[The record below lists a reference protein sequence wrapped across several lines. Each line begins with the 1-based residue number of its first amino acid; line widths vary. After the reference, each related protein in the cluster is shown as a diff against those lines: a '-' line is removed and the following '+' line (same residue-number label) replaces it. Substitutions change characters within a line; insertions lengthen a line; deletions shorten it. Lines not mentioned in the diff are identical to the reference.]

1 MLGRHR
7 FDITHQAVVV
17 GRVDAAGDDAGARVR
32 ELCAFRP
39 GAMLVMATSGDD
51 RTLLPPVVEAVCAEA
66 DIPVVVRTADPA
78 ALAAALAAGAVAGH
92 DPSGLSDPDYLV
104 ALRRADASL
113 IVGVPAS
120 PPLDVASRTEELLG
134 LVARAVGSG
143 IAPQQVVV
151 DVDRAGSGLPPT
163 AASLVDELQAVADHG
178 CAALAWVVS
187 PGGPDGPAD
196 VDAAHAALVPRGARF
211 LVTDD
216 VRGTRRIAAVVA
228 ELLRARDVAGD
239 PA

>member
-7 FDITHQAVVV
+7 FDITHQAMVV
-17 GRVDAAGDDAGARVR
+17 GRVDAAGDDARDRVR
-32 ELCAFRP
+32 ELCASRP
-39 GAMLVMATSGDD
+39 DAVMVMASSGDD
-51 RTLLPPVVEAVCAEA
+51 RTLLPPVVEAVCAGA
-66 DIPVVVRTADPA
+66 DIPVVVRTPDAGA
-78 ALAAALAAGAVAGH
+78 VATSLAAGAVAGH

-113 IVGVPAS
+113 IVGAPAS
-120 PPLDVASRTEELLG
+120 PPLDVGTRTDELLG

-143 IAPQQVVV
+143 MAPQQVVV

-163 AASLVDELQAVADHG
+163 AASLVDELHAVVRHG

-196 VDAAHAALVPRGARF
+196 VDAAQAALVPRGARF

-228 ELLRARDVAGD
+228 ELLRARDGAGD

>member
-7 FDITHQAVVV
+7 FDITHQAMVV
-17 GRVDAAGDDAGARVR
+17 GRVDAAVDDVGDRVR
-32 ELCAFRP
+32 AVCAARP
-39 GAMLVMATSGDD
+39 DAVLVMASSGDD
-51 RTLLPPVVEAVCAEA
+51 RMLLPAVVEAVRAEA
-66 DIPVVVRTADPA
+66 DIAVVVRSADAGAVA
-78 ALAAALAAGAVAGH
+78 ASLAAGAVAGH

-104 ALRRADASL
+104 ALRRTDASL
-113 IVGVPAS
+113 IVGSPAS
-120 PPLDVASRTEELLG
+120 PPLDVGARTDELLE
-134 LVARAVGSG
+134 LAARAVDGG

-163 AASLVDELQAVADHG
+163 AASLVDELDAVVRHG

-196 VDAAHAALVPRGARF
+196 VDAAQATLVPRGARL

-228 ELLRARDVAGD
+228 ELLRARDGAGD